1 LNTGFVLKG
10 ADIQISKS
18 KIDTELIL
26 TLIITLNELVF
37 KLMILIFNL
46 FCTILIYFLID
57 IANLNNDN
65 KLNNK
70 VVNLNTNSFNV
81 DTNIDNDFFELK

>member
-1 LNTGFVLKG
+1 
-10 ADIQISKS
+10 
-18 KIDTELIL
+18 
-26 TLIITLNELVF
+26 
-37 KLMILIFNL
+37 MILIFNL